1 LLRCFAFDR
10 PGGKRIVAHP
20 AVVRVLEQNR
30 DWLDELARQVGG
42 PVELRAD
49 AALPI
54 SGGYAESL

>member
-1 LLRCFAFDR
+1 
-10 PGGKRIVAHP
+10 
-20 AVVRVLEQNR
+20 VVRVLEQNR